1 MDSIFGIGIPELI
14 LILVIAGLILGPKQ
28 IQSIARNLGRF
39 TGMIRGMSGDIR
51 NIARALS
58 TELDAI
64 EDVKAAKQDLALLQA
79 NLAALQRD
87 VDAARREFLKPAVDA
102 EQRDVAATRNALL
115 LSGIDLQK
123 ADLQKAG
130 QPKDGSQPEQA
141 SSAMPMEADNS
152 IAPPYM
158 LENQPVEPVSSMAD
172 VDGSNGNSAEITLP
186 NPIPV
191 PDDEE

>member
-102 EQRDVAATRNALL
+102 EQRDVEATRNALL

-130 QPKDGSQPEQA
+130 QPKDGSQPEQV